1 MIYINSFGV
10 VPLRQEKG
18 QWQVLL
24 ILHKEGNHWGFPK
37 GKSNA
42 GESPF
47 DAAKRE
53 LLEETGLMIV
63 RLLQDEPFSE
73 QYCFRCRHQMISKT
87 VSYFP
92 AVVSGELKL
101 QPEEIR
107 EGKWF
112 AFHEALL
119 MLTFKEAR
127 NILQTVINIV
137 ES

>member
-37 GKSNA
+37 GKCNA
-42 GESPF
+42 KESPF

-53 LLEETGLMIV
+53 LFEETGLMIV
-63 RLLQDEPFSE
+63 RLLQEEPFFE
-73 QYCFRCRHQMISKT
+73 QYRFRRRHQIISKT

-92 AVVSGELKL
+92 AVVRGELKL

-107 EGKWF
+107 DGKWF
-112 AFHEALL
+112 TFQEALPK
-119 MLTFKEAR
+119 LTFQEAR
-127 NILQTVINIV
+127 NILHAVINIV
-137 ES
+137 